1 MAENGLELDLKEFFC
16 ILLKKLWIVIL
27 CAAIVGTSALVY
39 TVNFVAPQY
48 QAKTS
53 IYINN
58 NSGKTGTS
66 VSSGDLAV
74 ALRLVASYAN
84 IIKSERVLNKVVEKT
99 GMSLTAA
106 QLQGMVK
113 AEPMGE
119 TEMLMV
125 TVTTPNPQMSADIA
139 NAIAEVAPGEIT
151 GIIEGS
157 SAKIV
162 DYAKVPS
169 RASSPNYTASAV
181 LGALVGA
188 VLVVGILLLQMLLDG
203 RVKHED
209 DITKICDIPVLGSI
223 PQLNSTAQVNGK
235 MKTRR

>member
-1 MAENGLELDLKEFFC
+1 MAENGIELDLKEFFSV
-16 ILLKKLWIVIL
+16 LLKKAWIVIL
-27 CAAIVGTSALVY
+27 CAAILGTSALVY
-39 TVNFVAPQY
+39 TMNFVAPQY
-48 QAKTS
+48 QARTS

-84 IIKSERVLNKVVEKT
+84 IIKSERVLSKVIEQT
-99 GMSLTAA
+99 GLNLSAA
-106 QLQGMVK
+106 QLQSMVK

-125 TVTTPNPQMSADIA
+125 TVTTPNAQMAADIA
-139 NAIAEVAPGEIT
+139 NAIASVAPGEIT
-151 GIIEGS
+151 EIIEGS

-162 DYAKVPS
+162 DYAKVPTGP
-169 RASSPNYTASAV
+169 SSPNYTTSAV

-188 VLVVGILLLQMLLDG
+188 VLVVGIILMQMLLDG
-203 RVKHED
+203 RIKHED

-223 PQLNSTAQVNGK
+223 PQLNAGTPAKGK
-235 MKTRR
+235 KTRR